1 MIKRPEFWALLV
13 FYRVC
18 VCVCVRNASVIW
30 VVSLHVH
37 VYVYVCV
44 LQRGGELAKEIGG
57 SSEVDG
63 IGCGSGFWLNDE
75 AGMWV

>member
-1 MIKRPEFWALLV
+1 M
-13 FYRVC
+13 
-18 VCVCVRNASVIW
+18 CVCVRNASVIW